1 MKKFLIIL
9 VSVFSLGIFAAY
21 AGNDKPITINELPVA
36 AQNFIKTYFPNS
48 KVALAKVE
56 KEMMTTTYDVVMT
69 DGVKLEFNKDGSWTE
84 VDCQY
89 SAVPAGI
96 VPAQIVQKVADL
108 YPNAKI
114 VKIDRD
120 KKEYE
125 IKLDSKVELTF
136 DMKFNL
142 VEVDH

>member
-1 MKKFLIIL
+1 M
-9 VSVFSLGIFAAY
+9 
-21 AGNDKPITINELPVA
+21 
-36 AQNFIKTYFPNS
+36 

-56 KEMMTTTYDVVMT
+56 KEMMTTTDDVVMT